1 LKFRSSEDDLFD
13 DKTWQKE
20 LFIGQLNF
28 PTLSEPIE
36 IHLEKLENKLEETLS
51 EVNRRISDKENES
64 FNQTEKRLR
73 WSLKYP
79 DQTEDHS
86 DSFLMQ

>member
-1 LKFRSSEDDLFD
+1 LKFRSFEDDLID

-36 IHLEKLENKLEETLS
+36 IHLEKLENKIRLIVLF
-51 EVNRRISDKENES
+51 RPRKESIINSCNEIA
-64 FNQTEKRLR
+64 
-73 WSLKYP
+73 
-79 DQTEDHS
+79 
-86 DSFLMQ
+86 

>member
-1 LKFRSSEDDLFD
+1 MKFRSFEDDLFD

-79 DQTEDHS
+79 AQAEDHS